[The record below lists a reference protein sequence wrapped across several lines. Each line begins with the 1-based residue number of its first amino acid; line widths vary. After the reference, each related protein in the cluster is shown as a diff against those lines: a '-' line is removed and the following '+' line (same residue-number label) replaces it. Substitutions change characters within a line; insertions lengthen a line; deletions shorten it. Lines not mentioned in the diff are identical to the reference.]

1 MTDRK
6 EYMRL
11 YYLKNKDKFQEN
23 NKKYFQENKDEI
35 MEKRKTDEGKEKRK
49 VYKQNYYYKKMYNE
63 RISNGHSEEEAK
75 QYVQTIR
82 DNNNK

>member
-35 MEKRKTDEGKEKRK
+35 MEKRIIQKIEIIKSYNFKKK
-49 VYKQNYYYKKMYNE
+49 VMKDQMYLL
-63 RISNGHSEEEAK
+63 H
-75 QYVQTIR
+75 
-82 DNNNK
+82 